1 MGVIGRIL
9 GNLKSRGGSFTDRM
23 SARAFDMDNRF
34 RNSNDMRER
43 MPLPNMPRI
52 DEGIISSPVQPAPPF
67 QIRPIIDHG
76 LIPPPRG
83 GFLPPKRGP
92 IPILQEPQ
100 PIKKP
105 MPIRLDPVRGGNDFL
120 PGAPVESIMRPMP
133 MPITQPIAPIKGI
146 NLKELKGLGLMTGDE
161 AIGRKVPKMPDTS
174 LLRLED
180 RRRFLQNRPI
190 ASPEMPVMMLPD
202 IEVGQQLPPPMPSV
216 DMQMD
221 ELEPI
226 ESFAKGG
233 VVEDQMPEIPD
244 EDLPLGRD
252 IATSSFGPEGVDIP
266 LSKRN
271 APVLNLLD
279 LIIQESRKNYLN
291 ELGNLK
297 NQIKKLRTEPFSV
310 ANETQAQLLEKQR
323 SDLMY
328 QNYRGNNDSSE
339 AIFLKSILSGSGMF
353 PLSEREI
360 NRANRLIDKY
370 SYLLNQG
377 SPMPDFNNPG
387 ALPQMAEGG
396 FLGVGGAKS
405 AQEAAKHL
413 ANIGFDNEEIARRLI
428 KDVPKDLFGEGV
440 SEMDRQQLIKL
451 RNYLDIMKQKRMPPS
466 LLQRGLGALRSV
478 GRGLMMNPFKVS
490 PQGLA
495 GAGLGAAGVALIDQ
509 FMDDDLSENEMEQ
522 LKLLIDEQLNKKEGE
537 VEPTEEGGVKI
548 SEQSVEFR
556 PASSLEMM

>member
-67 QIRPIIDHG
+67 QIRPIIDQG
-76 LIPPPRG
+76 VIPPPRG

-174 LLRLED
+174 LLRPED

-226 ESFAKGG
+226 ESFAGGG

-360 NRANRLIDKY
+360 DRANRLIDKY

-466 LLQRGLGALRSV
+466 LLQKGLGALRSV

-556 PASSLEMM
+556 PASSLEML

>member
-1 MGVIGRIL
+1 
-9 GNLKSRGGSFTDRM
+9 M

-52 DEGIISSPVQPAPPF
+52 DEGIISSPVQPLPVRGGLPPRGLAPMP
-67 QIRPIIDHG
+67 IGRPIKKPMPVLQEPQPIDMPIR
-76 LIPPPRG
+76 LDPIRG
-83 GFLPPKRGP
+83 GFLPPRTR
-92 IPILQEPQ
+92 
-100 PIKKP
+100 P
-105 MPIRLDPVRGGNDFL
+105 MPI
-120 PGAPVESIMRPMP
+120 ERPMP
-133 MPITQPIAPIKGI
+133 MPITQPIAPIDLPPSKGI
-146 NLKELKGLGLMTGDE
+146 NLKELKGLGQMTGDE
-161 AIGRKVPKMPDTS
+161 AIGRAVPKMPDIS
-174 LLRLED
+174 LLRPED

-190 ASPEMPVMMLPD
+190 ARPEMPVMMLPD

-226 ESFAKGG
+226 ESFAEGG

-252 IATSSFGPEGVDIP
+252 IATSRFGPEGVDIP
-266 LSKRN
+266 LSQRN
-271 APVLNLLD
+271 APVLNVLD
-279 LIIQESRKNYLN
+279 LIIQESQKNYSN
-291 ELGNLK
+291 EMQNLK
-297 NQIKKLRTEPFSV
+297 NQIEKLRAGPFSV
-310 ANETQAQLLEKQR
+310 ANETQAQLLEKQI
-323 SDLMY
+323 SDLRSK
-328 QNYRGNNDSSE
+328 NYYGETDYRE
-339 AIFLKSILSGSGMF
+339 AAKLKRILSGRDRFTVSDYD
-353 PLSEREI
+353 SD
-360 NRANRLIDKY
+360 RAQQLIDKY

-405 AQEAAKHL
+405 AEQAARHL
-413 ANIGFDNEEIARRLI
+413 ARIGFDNEEIAKRLI

-548 SEQSVEFR
+548 SEQSIEFR

>member
-1 MGVIGRIL
+1 MGIIGRIL
-9 GNLKSRGGSFTDRM
+9 GNLKNKGGSFTDRM

-43 MPLPNMPRI
+43 MPLPNMPTIDRGIFSKPIKSQPLPIKGALPPGRI
-52 DEGIISSPVQPAPPF
+52 MPM
-67 QIRPIIDHG
+67 PIGG
-76 LIPPPRG
+76 LPPRG
-83 GFLPPKRGP
+83 
-92 IPILQEPQ
+92 
-100 PIKKP
+100 P
-105 MPIRLDPVRGGNDFL
+105 MPMP
-120 PGAPVESIMRPMP
+120 IMRPMP
-133 MPITQPIAPIKGI
+133 MPITQPIAPSKGI
-146 NLKELKGLGLMTGDE
+146 NLKELKGLGQMTGDE
-161 AIGRKVPKMPDTS
+161 AIGRAVPK
-174 LLRLED
+174 
-180 RRRFLQNRPI
+180 
-190 ASPEMPVMMLPD
+190 MPVMMLPD

-226 ESFAKGG
+226 ESFAEGG

-252 IATSSFGPEGVDIP
+252 IVTSRFGPEGVAIP
-266 LSKRN
+266 LSQRN
-271 APVLNLLD
+271 APVLNVLD
-279 LIIQESRKNYLN
+279 LIIQESQKNYSN
-291 ELGNLK
+291 EMQNLK
-297 NQIKKLRTEPFSV
+297 NQIEKLRAEPFSV
-310 ANETQAQLLEKQR
+310 ANETQAQLLENQIADLR
-323 SDLMY
+323 SK
-328 QNYRGNNDSSE
+328 NYRGETDDRE
-339 AIFLKSILSGSGMF
+339 AALLKRVLSGETGFSVYDYD
-353 PLSEREI
+353 I
-360 NRANRLIDKY
+360 DRAQELIDKY

-440 SEMDRQQLIKL
+440 SKMDRQQLIKL
-451 RNYLDIMKQKRMPPS
+451 KNYLDVMQQKRMPPS
-466 LLQRGLGALRSV
+466 LLQKGLGGLRKV
-478 GRGLMMNPFKVS
+478 GRGLMMNPFKIS

-495 GAGLGAAGVALIDQ
+495 GAGIGAAGVALIDQ

-522 LKLLIDEQLNKKEGE
+522 LKLLIDEQLNKQEGE

-548 SEQSVEFR
+548 SEQSIEFR

>member
-43 MPLPNMPRI
+43 MPLPNMPII
-52 DEGIISSPVQPAPPF
+52 DEGIISSPV
-67 QIRPIIDHG
+67 RGG
-76 LIPPPRG
+76 LPPRG
-83 GFLPPKRGP
+83 RFLPPRRRP
-92 IPILQEPQ
+92 MPILQEPIN
-100 PIKKP
+100 PI
-105 MPIRLDPVRGGNDFL
+105 RGGNDFL
-120 PGAPVESIMRPMP
+120 PRPPIEPIMRPMP
-133 MPITQPIAPIKGI
+133 MPITQPIPPSKGI
-146 NLKELKGLGLMTGDE
+146 NLKELKGLGQMTGDE
-161 AIGRKVPKMPDTS
+161 AIGRKVPKMPDIS
-174 LLRLED
+174 LLRPED

-190 ASPEMPVMMLPD
+190 ARPEMPVMMLPD

-226 ESFAKGG
+226 ESFATGG

-252 IATSSFGPEGVDIP
+252 IATSRYGPEGVDIP
-266 LSKRN
+266 LSQRN
-271 APVLNLLD
+271 APILNVLD
-279 LIIQESRKNYLN
+279 LIIQESQKNYSN
-291 ELGNLK
+291 EMQNLK
-297 NQIKKLRTEPFSV
+297 NQIEKLRAGPFSV
-310 ANETQAQLLEKQR
+310 ANETQAQLLEKQIADLR
-323 SDLMY
+323 SK
-328 QNYRGNNDSSE
+328 NYRGETDDQK
-339 AIFLKSILSGSGMF
+339 AVLLKRVLSGTPGFSVYQYD
-353 PLSEREI
+353 I
-360 NRANRLIDKY
+360 DRAQELIDKY

-413 ANIGFDNEEIARRLI
+413 AAIGFDNEEIARRLI

-478 GRGLMMNPFKVS
+478 GRGLMMNP
-490 PQGLA
+490 L
-495 GAGLGAAGVALIDQ
+495 
-509 FMDDDLSENEMEQ
+509 
-522 LKLLIDEQLNKKEGE
+522 
-537 VEPTEEGGVKI
+537 
-548 SEQSVEFR
+548 
-556 PASSLEMM
+556 

>member
-43 MPLPNMPRI
+43 MPLPNMPII
-52 DEGIISSPVQPAPPF
+52 DEGIISSPV
-67 QIRPIIDHG
+67 RGG
-76 LIPPPRG
+76 LPPRG
-83 GFLPPKRGP
+83 RFLPPRRRP
-92 IPILQEPQ
+92 MPILQEPIN
-100 PIKKP
+100 PI
-105 MPIRLDPVRGGNDFL
+105 RGGNDFL
-120 PGAPVESIMRPMP
+120 PRPPIEPIMRPMP
-133 MPITQPIAPIKGI
+133 MPITQPIPPSKGI
-146 NLKELKGLGLMTGDE
+146 NLKELKGLGQMTGDE
-161 AIGRKVPKMPDTS
+161 AIGRAVPKMPDIS
-174 LLRLED
+174 LLRPED

-190 ASPEMPVMMLPD
+190 ARPEMPVMMLPD

-226 ESFAKGG
+226 ESFATGG

-252 IATSSFGPEGVDIP
+252 IATSRYGPEGVDIP
-266 LSKRN
+266 LSQRN
-271 APVLNLLD
+271 APILNVLD
-279 LIIQESRKNYLN
+279 LIIQESQKNYSN
-291 ELGNLK
+291 EMQNLE
-297 NQIKKLRTEPFSV
+297 NQIEKLRTGPFSV
-310 ANETQAQLLEKQR
+310 ANETQAQLLEKQIA
-323 SDLMY
+323 DLRLKE
-328 QNYRGNNDSSE
+328 YRGETDDRE
-339 AIFLKSILSGSGMF
+339 AALLKRVLSGTPGFSVYQYD
-353 PLSEREI
+353 I
-360 NRANRLIDKY
+360 DRAQELIDKY

-466 LLQRGLGALRSV
+466 LLQKGLGALRSV

-548 SEQSVEFR
+548 SEQSIEFR

>member
-43 MPLPNMPRI
+43 MPLPNMPII
-52 DEGIISSPVQPAPPF
+52 DEGIISSPV
-67 QIRPIIDHG
+67 RGG
-76 LIPPPRG
+76 LPPRG
-83 GFLPPKRGP
+83 RFLPPRRRP
-92 IPILQEPQ
+92 MPILQEPIN
-100 PIKKP
+100 PI
-105 MPIRLDPVRGGNDFL
+105 RGGNDFL
-120 PGAPVESIMRPMP
+120 PRPPIEPIMRPMP
-133 MPITQPIAPIKGI
+133 MPITQPIPPSKGI
-146 NLKELKGLGLMTGDE
+146 NLKELKGLGQMTGDE
-161 AIGRKVPKMPDTS
+161 AIGRKVPKMPDIS
-174 LLRLED
+174 LLRPED

-190 ASPEMPVMMLPD
+190 ARPEMPVMMLPD

-244 EDLPLGRD
+244 ED
-252 IATSSFGPEGVDIP
+252 
-266 LSKRN
+266 
-271 APVLNLLD
+271 
-279 LIIQESRKNYLN
+279 
-291 ELGNLK
+291 
-297 NQIKKLRTEPFSV
+297 
-310 ANETQAQLLEKQR
+310 
-323 SDLMY
+323 
-328 QNYRGNNDSSE
+328 
-339 AIFLKSILSGSGMF
+339 
-353 PLSEREI
+353 
-360 NRANRLIDKY
+360 
-370 SYLLNQG
+370 
-377 SPMPDFNNPG
+377 
-387 ALPQMAEGG
+387 LPQMAEGG

-466 LLQRGLGALRSV
+466 LLQKGLGALRSV

-548 SEQSVEFR
+548 SEQSIEFR

>member
-43 MPLPNMPRI
+43 MPLPNMPII
-52 DEGIISSPVQPAPPF
+52 DEGIISSPV
-67 QIRPIIDHG
+67 RGG
-76 LIPPPRG
+76 LPPRG
-83 GFLPPKRGP
+83 RFLPPRRRP
-92 IPILQEPQ
+92 MPILQEPIN
-100 PIKKP
+100 PI
-105 MPIRLDPVRGGNDFL
+105 RGGNDFL
-120 PGAPVESIMRPMP
+120 PRPPIEPIMRPMP
-133 MPITQPIAPIKGI
+133 MPITQPIPPSKGI
-146 NLKELKGLGLMTGDE
+146 NLKELKGLGQMTGDE
-161 AIGRKVPKMPDTS
+161 AIGRKVPKMPDIS
-174 LLRLED
+174 LLRPED

-190 ASPEMPVMMLPD
+190 ARPEMPVMMLPD

-226 ESFAKGG
+226 ESFAEGG

-244 EDLPLGRD
+244 ED
-252 IATSSFGPEGVDIP
+252 
-266 LSKRN
+266 
-271 APVLNLLD
+271 
-279 LIIQESRKNYLN
+279 
-291 ELGNLK
+291 
-297 NQIKKLRTEPFSV
+297 
-310 ANETQAQLLEKQR
+310 
-323 SDLMY
+323 
-328 QNYRGNNDSSE
+328 
-339 AIFLKSILSGSGMF
+339 
-353 PLSEREI
+353 
-360 NRANRLIDKY
+360 
-370 SYLLNQG
+370 
-377 SPMPDFNNPG
+377 
-387 ALPQMAEGG
+387 LPQMAEGG

-466 LLQRGLGALRSV
+466 LLQKGLGALRSV

-548 SEQSVEFR
+548 SEQSIEFR

>member
-43 MPLPNMPRI
+43 MPLPNMPII
-52 DEGIISSPVQPAPPF
+52 DEGIISSPV
-67 QIRPIIDHG
+67 RGG
-76 LIPPPRG
+76 LPPRG
-83 GFLPPKRGP
+83 RFLPPRRRP
-92 IPILQEPQ
+92 MPILQEPIN
-100 PIKKP
+100 PI
-105 MPIRLDPVRGGNDFL
+105 RGGNDFL
-120 PGAPVESIMRPMP
+120 PRPPIEPIMRPMP
-133 MPITQPIAPIKGI
+133 MPITQPIPPSKGI
-146 NLKELKGLGLMTGDE
+146 NLKELKGLGQMTGDE
-161 AIGRKVPKMPDTS
+161 AIGRAVPKMPDIS
-174 LLRLED
+174 LLRPED

-190 ASPEMPVMMLPD
+190 ARPEMPVMMLPD

-244 EDLPLGRD
+244 ED
-252 IATSSFGPEGVDIP
+252 
-266 LSKRN
+266 
-271 APVLNLLD
+271 
-279 LIIQESRKNYLN
+279 
-291 ELGNLK
+291 
-297 NQIKKLRTEPFSV
+297 
-310 ANETQAQLLEKQR
+310 
-323 SDLMY
+323 
-328 QNYRGNNDSSE
+328 
-339 AIFLKSILSGSGMF
+339 
-353 PLSEREI
+353 
-360 NRANRLIDKY
+360 
-370 SYLLNQG
+370 
-377 SPMPDFNNPG
+377 
-387 ALPQMAEGG
+387 LPQMAEGG

-466 LLQRGLGALRSV
+466 LLQKGLGALRSV

-548 SEQSVEFR
+548 SEQSIEFR

>member
-43 MPLPNMPRI
+43 MPLPNMPII
-52 DEGIISSPVQPAPPF
+52 DEGIISSPV
-67 QIRPIIDHG
+67 RGG
-76 LIPPPRG
+76 LPPRG
-83 GFLPPKRGP
+83 RFLPPRRRP
-92 IPILQEPQ
+92 MPILQEPIN
-100 PIKKP
+100 PI
-105 MPIRLDPVRGGNDFL
+105 RGGNDFL
-120 PGAPVESIMRPMP
+120 PRPPIEPIMRPMP
-133 MPITQPIAPIKGI
+133 MPITQPIPPSKGI
-146 NLKELKGLGLMTGDE
+146 NLKELKGLGQMTGDE
-161 AIGRKVPKMPDTS
+161 AIGRKVPKMPDIS
-174 LLRLED
+174 LLRPED

-190 ASPEMPVMMLPD
+190 ARPEMPVMMLPD

-244 EDLPLGRD
+244 ED
-252 IATSSFGPEGVDIP
+252 
-266 LSKRN
+266 
-271 APVLNLLD
+271 
-279 LIIQESRKNYLN
+279 
-291 ELGNLK
+291 
-297 NQIKKLRTEPFSV
+297 
-310 ANETQAQLLEKQR
+310 
-323 SDLMY
+323 
-328 QNYRGNNDSSE
+328 
-339 AIFLKSILSGSGMF
+339 
-353 PLSEREI
+353 
-360 NRANRLIDKY
+360 
-370 SYLLNQG
+370 
-377 SPMPDFNNPG
+377 
-387 ALPQMAEGG
+387 LPQMAEGG

-548 SEQSVEFR
+548 SEQSIEFR